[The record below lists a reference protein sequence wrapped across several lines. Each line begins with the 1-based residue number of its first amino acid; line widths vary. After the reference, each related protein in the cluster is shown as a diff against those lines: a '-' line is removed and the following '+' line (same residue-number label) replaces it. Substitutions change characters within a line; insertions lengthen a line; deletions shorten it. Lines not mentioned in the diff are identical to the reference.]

1 MDAYESK
8 NRLEEG
14 RELVLNAFITGV
26 FPLKSA

>member
-8 NRLEEG
+8 NGLEEG
-14 RELVLNAFITGV
+14 RELVLNAFTTGV